1 VISGVEIRGAVSL
14 SGSPLVVFG
23 SGLFL
28 CPGLL
33 FFILLARLYRLS
45 GWRIGWGAWLLKSRR
60 RASAAQGDSIRDRD
74 LCARGIGGAGP
85 TAR

>member
-1 VISGVEIRGAVSL
+1 VISGVECRGAVSL

-33 FFILLARLYRLS
+33 FFILLARLYRFS
-45 GWRIGWGAWLLKSRR
+45 GWRIGWGHGYSNPGVARLKRR
-60 RASAAQGDSIRDRD
+60 EIQYGTVI
-74 LCARGIGGAGP
+74 CVHGE
-85 TAR
+85 